1 MESVQLLNKLFF
13 ACICAHAHHTRERE
27 SVCIRMRVLPGAHLP
42 RSIVLNFSYLLPK
55 LLLFFFS
62 KSFSNNCTHT
72 HTNTYSLTCRHKFAK
87 PSSHKHTYT
96 LHTQSFLLFRFACRF
111 ATHCFCPHDVLWQC
125 EHAHNARHDTPFDAF
140 DIAIGNKLPMLNELE
155 TCKTVKK
162 LNWRHIAC
170 MHLAP
175 PLPSSSYLLILHWV

>member
-1 MESVQLLNKLFF
+1 MESVQLLNKLFSSTF
-13 ACICAHAHHTRERE
+13 ALTLAHTWAR
-27 SVCIRMRVLPGAHLP
+27 VCIRQRVLPGAHLP

-62 KSFSNNCTHT
+62 KTFSNNCAHT
-72 HTNTYSLTCRHKFAK
+72 HADTNSPNH
-87 PSSHKHTYT
+87 
-96 LHTQSFLLFRFACRF
+96 LHTHNHFCYLGLLVDLLHIFCDGCANIHI
-111 ATHCFCPHDVLWQC
+111 AHITHIYNSH
-125 EHAHNARHDTPFDAF
+125 HDTPFDAF

-175 PLPSSSYLLILHWV
+175 PPPPTSS